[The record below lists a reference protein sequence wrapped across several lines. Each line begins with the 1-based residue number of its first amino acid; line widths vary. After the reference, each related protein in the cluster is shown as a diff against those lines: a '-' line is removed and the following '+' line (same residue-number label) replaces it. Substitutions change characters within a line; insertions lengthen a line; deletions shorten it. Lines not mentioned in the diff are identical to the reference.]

1 MATPTPDVIV
11 IGIHIVD
18 ILGRPVEA
26 VPAGQGIAFLD
37 EIRMTVAGTGAG
49 TAVDMARL
57 GLRVASFG
65 VVGDDELGRWL
76 RHKMHAEGIDVE
88 GIATDPSAPTSATML
103 PIRPNGER
111 PALHVI
117 GANALLAPEHL
128 DWSVIERARFLHVG
142 GTSLMARLDGEPTAE
157 ILRRA
162 QELGITTSLD
172 LIGVPASDHE
182 AVFGPCYPHLDHF
195 LPNEEDAL
203 MLAGASDRED
213 AVRFFHDR
221 GVEHTVLTLGG
232 EGASYAPAGEPETV
246 VPAYRVPVVDTTGC
260 GDAFSAGYVAGLAE
274 GLPPLEAVE
283 LGVAA
288 GSCVATGLGS
298 DAGLTTRAALDD
310 FMATTDRL
318 GGAS

>member
-1 MATPTPDVIV
+1 MPAQPPDVVV

-26 VPAGQGIAFLD
+26 VPAGQGIALLD

-57 GLRVASFG
+57 GLRTATFG

-76 RHKMHAEGIDVE
+76 TRRMGEEGIDTS
-88 GIATDPSAPTSATML
+88 GIAVTDTAPTSATML

-117 GANALLAPEHL
+117 GANAQLSPEHL
-128 DWSVIERARFLHVG
+128 DWDVIERARYLHIG
-142 GTSLMARLDGEPTAE
+142 GTSLMAELDGEPTAE

-162 QELGITTSLD
+162 RAAGLTTSLD
-172 LIGVPASDHE
+172 LIGVPDADHE
-182 AVFGPCYPHLDHF
+182 SIFGPCYEHLDYF

-203 MLAGASDRED
+203 TLSGRATRAE
-213 AVRFFHDR
+213 AIEWLHQR
-221 GVEHTVLTLGG
+221 GVGTTVITLGG
-232 EGASYAPAGEPETV
+232 DGASLAPRDEAEVV
-246 VPAYRVPVVDTTGC
+246 VPAFAVEVIDTTGC
-260 GDAFSAGYVAGLAE
+260 GDAFSAGFIAGLAE
-274 GLPPLEAVE
+274 GRSALDAATI
-283 LGVAA
+283 GVAA

-298 DAGLTTRAALDD
+298 DAGLSTRQALDA
-310 FMATTDRL
+310 FMAATPRSS
-318 GGAS
+318 G